1 MTQLRELHPSSSTLE
16 RETAKVKKRDG
27 RHHTHICELPFYIT
41 AGNGGDKDK
50 NEGLKLWYT
59 QAVDGSVWMLTKLN
73 PDMTARRRL
82 GL

>member
-1 MTQLRELHPSSSTLE
+1 
-16 RETAKVKKRDG
+16 VKARKRDG
-27 RHHTHICELPFYIT
+27 RHDKRMPELPFYVRV
-41 AGNGGDKDK
+41 GNGGDKDK